1 MQQRWTETPSQY
13 FWRRLH
19 HPKPEEPH
27 IRIQVCS
34 SKKLYIPNNCFLL
47 QDQQGKATNARRHQG
62 LHETVDFTL
71 GKYFNRTS
79 YLCLSL

>member
-34 SKKLYIPNNCFLL
+34 SKNCTSLNNRFLL
-47 QDQQGKATNARRHQG
+47 QDQQGKATTARRHQG
-62 LHETVDFTL
+62 LNETVDFAL